1 MNEARERLVEEAQRT
16 IAAGSKS
23 FRFASQIF
31 SLRTR
36 ERSWL
41 LYSWCRACD
50 DITDGQ
56 TLGHDAVQVDD
67 PAERIAFLREKTDAA
82 LAGRPT
88 GLAPFDA
95 LAAVA
100 AETGIPAAL
109 PHDHLAG
116 FTRDAV
122 GWTPANEEELLSYC
136 YQVAGAV
143 GMMMAHVMG
152 VDPAAAD
159 SQARDTLDR
168 ASDLGIAFQL
178 ANITRDIVDDARVGR
193 SYIPADWTPGGF
205 DPLDPAQR
213 PMLVKIAARLTTL
226 ADRYRTS
233 SKVGAARLPLRSR
246 WAVLSA
252 AAIYGQVA
260 TRAVELGPNAWDQ
273 RISISKAEKFAL
285 VARAFVEA
293 LRPAKFVSREG
304 LWTRPADA

>member
-1 MNEARERLVEEAQRT
+1 MNEVRQRLVEEAQRT

-31 SLRTR
+31 SLKTR

-56 TLGHDAVQVDD
+56 TLGHDAVPVDD
-67 PAERIAFLREKTDAA
+67 PAARIAFLRARTDDA
-82 LAGRPT
+82 LGGKET

-95 LAAVA
+95 LAMVA
-100 AETGIPAAL
+100 AETRIPAAL

-116 FTRDAV
+116 FARDAA

-152 VDPAAAD
+152 VDPSD
-159 SQARDTLDR
+159 RDTLNR

-193 SYIPADWTPGGF
+193 SYIPADWVGPGF
-205 DPLDPAQR
+205 DPVDPAQR
-213 PMLVKIAARLTTL
+213 PQLVKVAARLTTL

-233 SKVGAARLPLRSR
+233 SKVGAARLPFRSR

-260 TRAVELGPNAWDQ
+260 TRAVELGANAWDE

-293 LRPAKFVSREG
+293 FAPPKNVSRDG
-304 LWTRPADA
+304 LWTRPAGA